1 MQKYASLTPLRII
14 LSIIMVIGIGFFILV
29 SGVLLA
35 LNIYGEV
42 NSPGAM
48 RIQLLAQSLALFLTP
63 PIILMYALKLPRAEF
78 LAVKAVQF
86 KRSYLLYFTLIVVGS
101 LLTIDLLAHLNEYLI
116 QDAQWAESWIKKGEK
131 IIALQNVLLSNMTP
145 ATLLANA
152 IIFVVVPAIGEEL
165 FFRGMLQGLF
175 TKRLNHHVAIFLTAS
190 IFSVIHWQIFNLL
203 PILFMGVLF
212 GYIKHWTQSI
222 WIPIGLHFINNG
234 LALAGAYIANGE
246 SLDESTVA
254 GSSWS
259 YLGVLFVLAGLY
271 GVYVNRRT

>member
-1 MQKYASLTPLRII
+1 
-14 LSIIMVIGIGFFILV
+14 MVIGIGFFILV

-63 PIILMYALKLPRAEF
+63 PLILMYALKLPRAEF
-78 LAVKAVQF
+78 LAIKAVQF
-86 KRSYLLYFTLIVVGS
+86 KRSHLLYFALIVLGS

-116 QDAQWAESWIKKGEK
+116 QDAQWAQSWIKQGEK
-131 IIALQNVLLSNMTP
+131 IIALQNELLSDVTLS
-145 ATLLANA
+145 TLLANA
-152 IIFVVVPAIGEEL
+152 TIFVVVPAIGEEL

-175 TKRLNHHVAIFLTAS
+175 TKRLNHHMAIFLTAL
-190 IFSVIHWQIFNLL
+190 IFSAIHDQIFNFL
-203 PILFMGVLF
+203 PILFMGALF

-246 SLDESTVA
+246 PLDESTVA

>member
-175 TKRLNHHVAIFLTAS
+175 TKRLNHHVAIFLTAT
-190 IFSVIHWQIFNLL
+190 IFSVIHEQILSFL

>member
-48 RIQLLAQSLALFLTP
+48 RIQFLAQSLALFLTP

-78 LAVKAVQF
+78 LAIKAVQF
-86 KRSYLLYFTLIVVGS
+86 KRSYLLYFALIVVGS

-131 IIALQNVLLSNMTP
+131 IIALQNELLSNMTP

-175 TKRLNHHVAIFLTAS
+175 TKRLNHHMAIFLTAS

>member
-78 LAVKAVQF
+78 LAIKAVQF
-86 KRSYLLYFTLIVVGS
+86 KRSHLLYFALIVVGS

-116 QDAQWAESWIKKGEK
+116 QGAQWAQSWIKEGEE
-131 IIALQNVLLSNMTP
+131 IIALQNELLSNMTP
-145 ATLLANA
+145 ATLLANGT
-152 IIFVVVPAIGEEL
+152 IFVVVPAIGEEL

-175 TKRLNHHVAIFLTAS
+175 TKRLNHHMAIFLTAS